1 MCMVTVTRLD
11 GSVVVLNAEF
21 IESIEAVPDTVI
33 TLVNHRKVVVREP
46 AEVVVERVLAYQR
59 AVRGPEQ
66 VTMGTGTG
74 DVSPAVERA
83 ADLVPQER

>member
-1 MCMVTVTRLD
+1 MVTVTRLD
-11 GSVVVLNAEF
+11 GSVVVLNADL

-59 AVRGPEQ
+59 AVRGPER
-66 VTMGTGTG
+66 VKTGVGTE
-74 DVSPAVERA
+74 DAPA
-83 ADLVPQER
+83 ADEPTADPAPQER

>member
-11 GSVVVLNAEF
+11 GSVVVLNAEL

-33 TLVNHRKVVVREP
+33 TLVNQRKVVVREP

-59 AVRGPEQ
+59 AVRGPER
-66 VTMGTGTG
+66 VTIGAGTG
-74 DVSPAVERA
+74 DASSADALTTDPA
-83 ADLVPQER
+83 PQER